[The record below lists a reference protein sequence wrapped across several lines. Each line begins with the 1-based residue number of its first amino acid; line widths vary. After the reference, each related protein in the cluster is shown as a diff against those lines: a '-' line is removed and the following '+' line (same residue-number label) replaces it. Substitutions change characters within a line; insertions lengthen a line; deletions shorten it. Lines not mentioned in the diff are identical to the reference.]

1 MTTVRELAREL
12 GVSPQTIRRF
22 VKEELGVA
30 TEARKTLQLDATQSA
45 IVADH
50 FKNRKTACK
59 KHLQEHQTRD
69 GVAAVDVDML
79 QQVAD
84 LKVEV
89 ATYRERVAGL
99 ERENELLRAQLDS
112 SNKALE
118 REQMNSGGFWNRLGQ
133 RLLGTRV

>member
-1 MTTVRELAREL
+1 M
-12 GVSPQTIRRF
+12 
-22 VKEELGVA
+22 
-30 TEARKTLQLDATQSA
+30 QLDATQSA

-50 FKNRKTACK
+50 FKNRKTSGK
-59 KHLQEHQTRD
+59 KHFQEQQTRD
-69 GVAAVDVDML
+69 DVTTVNADML
-79 QQVAD
+79 QQIAD
-84 LKVEV
+84 LKIEV

-133 RLLGTRV
+133 RLLGTRA